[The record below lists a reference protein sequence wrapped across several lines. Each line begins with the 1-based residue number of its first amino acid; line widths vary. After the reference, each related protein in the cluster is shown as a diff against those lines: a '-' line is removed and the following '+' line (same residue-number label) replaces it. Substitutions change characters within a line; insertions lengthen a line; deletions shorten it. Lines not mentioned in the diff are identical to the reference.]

1 MNHQNVCTYGDMML
15 SRSNQANK
23 YFQTVQVLGPTQET
37 NPRPLARQSYTQ
49 TAKSSRSTL
58 LRHIIFKKKFKTFY
72 DMDS

>member
-37 NPRPLARQSYTQ
+37 NPRPQH
-49 TAKSSRSTL
+49 SSRMDYYCATEAV
-58 LRHIIFKKKFKTFY
+58 KTTK
-72 DMDS
+72 